1 MSKEF
6 KINAFKA
13 YKDTKMPKGKDVIYE
28 LLNISPDKD
37 NKGMFN
43 IPWTYISPS
52 DVIEHEG
59 EFHEI
64 GIVRTYNP
72 DGSVVLNNEVS
83 FMPSTF
89 GRLALTPGNPMHEE
103 VYRFFQWC
111 NKNASNPNRR
121 EEVEPVFKLVN
132 TTAFAKS
139 EVDKKK
145 ALFEAQQIFFSM
157 KDSEVVSVAKLLG
170 IPEDEI
176 EVVKHNLMLKVENN
190 TDQFLKVAKK
200 APETLDSLVLIKKA
214 IKEGV
219 LKVNKEL
226 KTVSFGDD
234 EKVVFEY
241 FGGTV
246 KEAELL
252 ADLEKNNPGV
262 LSALS
267 AQLEG

>member
-121 EEVEPVFKLVN
+121 EEVEPLKTTVWLALAEAAVVAPTARPTLNKEDSVTLVN
-132 TTAFAKS
+132 S
-139 EVDKKK
+139 
-145 ALFEAQQIFFSM
+145 
-157 KDSEVVSVAKLLG
+157 
-170 IPEDEI
+170 
-176 EVVKHNLMLKVENN
+176 
-190 TDQFLKVAKK
+190 
-200 APETLDSLVLIKKA
+200 
-214 IKEGV
+214 GV
-219 LKVNKEL
+219 IVRSRLPVISNQ
-226 KTVSFGDD
+226 SI
-234 EKVVFEY
+234 
-241 FGGTV
+241 
-246 KEAELL
+246 
-252 ADLEKNNPGV
+252 
-262 LSALS
+262 
-267 AQLEG
+267 